1 MGPLDMA
8 THQIS
13 AVDEKS
19 AVQTLSQGFSTE
31 VTPASAAKVTNFGEL
46 LPRGTKVYITF
57 LPGSDYRDTVS
68 LAKRLR
74 GEGFEP
80 VPHFA
85 ARSISDQASFADY
98 LARCRGEADV
108 TQVLAIA
115 GAPDKPCGAYADTM
129 QLLSTGLFEK
139 HGITSVSV
147 AGHPEGCSCHANA
160 VLLSA
165 LKQKAE
171 YAKAAGLQMQVVTQ
185 FCFEAEPVIA
195 YDNMLKR
202 EGIELPLVVGLAGVA
217 TIKTLLGYAMS
228 CGVGNSINFLK
239 KQAMN
244 VTKLLS
250 AEAPD
255 KVLRATAAHRAN
267 DLASRVAGLHYFPL
281 GGLRKTATWA
291 NAVAGGKFAL
301 DGNGGLQV
309 AA

>member
-1 MGPLDMA
+1 MSPLDTA
-8 THQIS
+8 THQIP
-13 AVDEKS
+13 AADEKS
-19 AVQTLSQGFSTE
+19 AVQSLSQGFSTE
-31 VTPASAAKVTNFGEL
+31 VTPASAAKVANFGEML
-46 LPRGTKVYITF
+46 SKGTKVYITF
-57 LPGSDYRDTVS
+57 LPGSDYKDTVT

-80 VPHFA
+80 IPHFA
-85 ARSISDQASFADY
+85 ARSITNQASFEDY

-139 HGITSVSV
+139 HGIKSVSV

-160 VLLSA
+160 VLISA

-171 YAKAAGLQMQVVTQ
+171 YAKASGLRMQIVTQ
-185 FCFEAEPVIA
+185 FCFEPGPVIA
-195 YDNMLKR
+195 YDDMLKR

-217 TIKTLLGYAMS
+217 TIKTLIAYAMS

-267 DLASRVAGLHYFPL
+267 DLGSRVAGLHYFPL

-291 NAVAGGKFAL
+291 NAVAGGNFAL
-301 DGNGGLQV
+301 DRDGGLQV